1 MIGTYFLNQRPIRAG
16 VPQGRLLGPTLLSLY
31 INDIPT
37 TENYNNVAIEI
48 YVGNT
53 IVSVW

>member
-1 MIGTYFLNQRPIRAG
+1 MIGSYVLNQRPIRAG
-16 VPQGRLLGPTLLSLY
+16 VPQDRLLGPTLLSLY

-37 TENYNNVAIEI
+37 TENYNNEAIEI

-53 IVSVW
+53 IVSV